1 MHKGQTKLFFANFI
15 FIALIFVS
23 YNLLIEQSPR
33 NNEVYGQTVENQIIE
48 NTLEKVEEAT
58 QGTKEAIEQANKAEQ
73 IVVVNETTS
82 SNIEQLKPVSD
93 EMLKYA
99 EEIFPALNDPP
110 LSREDKVKILNQ
122 LFTDPELFLQN
133 WRNLRDSIDSI
144 DDNLN

>member
-1 MHKGQTKLFFANFI
+1 MKKNGSFILILFLA
-15 FIALIFVS
+15 FVILVIS
-23 YNLLIEQSPR
+23 IPQFGYT
-33 NNEVYGQTVENQIIE
+33 QTVENEIIE

-99 EEIFPALNDPP
+99 EEIFPALNNPP